1 MSAGR
6 LEGCRC
12 CGASLRPLVDRGDL
26 ALYRCVACGLVSG
39 EPAVEVPAAER
50 YAEYHAGGQAPAPD
64 DRYHEWLAWAEATVG
79 VGRLLEVGA
88 GAGGLVRV
96 ALQRGWRVD
105 ATEVSASALARLREL
120 GAHVVGGDVVDAG
133 YAEGTFDLVACVE
146 VVEHLP
152 APLATLTELC
162 RVTRPGGLLL
172 LTTPSFNGLSRRV
185 FGARWRV
192 VDPEHLAYFTPA
204 ALSRALR
211 RAGYRDVTVRARS
224 LDLGAWSAPGAK
236 FEPATTARRR
246 EAVHASPGLRL
257 AKRALDAVLGA
268 TGLGD
273 SLLARGCK

>member
-1 MSAGR
+1 
-6 LEGCRC
+6 
-12 CGASLRPLVDRGDL
+12 
-26 ALYRCVACGLVSG
+26 
-39 EPAVEVPAAER
+39 
-50 YAEYHAGGQAPAPD
+50 
-64 DRYHEWLAWAEATVG
+64 
-79 VGRLLEVGA
+79 
-88 GAGGLVRV
+88 
-96 ALQRGWRVD
+96 VD
-105 ATEVSASALARLREL
+105 ATEVSSSGLARLREL
-120 GAHVVGGDVVDAG
+120 GARVFSGDVVDAG
-133 YAEGTFDLVACVE
+133 YEESSFDLVACVE

-152 APLATLTELC
+152 APLATLKELC

-185 FGARWRV
+185 FGSRWRV

-211 RAGYRDVTVRARS
+211 RAGYRNVTVRARS
-224 LDLGAWSAPGAK
+224 LDVGAWSTPGGR

-246 EAVHASPGLRL
+246 ETVNASPSLRL